1 MIRDDVFEPARVE
14 ALRDLSP
21 TVREFTLRPAGGVLP
36 WTVGAHLRVQ
46 VRLQEH
52 AQQPVHPGESPR
64 PDAGPTERSYSLVG
78 LPGEPCYRIA
88 VKRVPASRG
97 GSRFMWGLQPG
108 DTLPVSRPQNSFE
121 LPLHAGPT
129 LLVAGGIGITPLLG
143 MALQLAAR
151 GADVQLLYAA
161 HSGAELVYA
170 QELRAALG
178 ERLRTFDGAAGQRLD
193 LPAAIGALPPGARL
207 LLCGPVRL
215 LQAAQADWARAGRS
229 PAQLRFETFGSGGT
243 QQAVPFRVRLPRHAL
258 ELQVPADRSLLDV
271 LEAHGVPMLSECRKG
286 ECGLCA
292 VDVVSTDAPL
302 DHRDVFFSP
311 RQKEQGNKLCAC
323 VSRACGGT
331 LVLDTAYR
339 ADPAPTID
347 FTRETTP

>member
-21 TVREFTLRPAGGVLP
+21 TVREFTLRPAGGMP
-36 WTVGAHLRVQ
+36 AWTVGAHLRVQ
-46 VRLQEH
+46 VQIHEDGHEDDAAR
-52 AQQPVHPGESPR
+52 PGGR
-64 PDAGPTERSYSLVG
+64 TDERSYSLVG
-78 LPGEPCYRIA
+78 LPGEPCCRIA
-88 VKRVPASRG
+88 VKRVADSRG
-97 GSRFMWGLQPG
+97 GSRFMWGLRPG

-151 GADVQLLYAA
+151 GGSLQLLYAA
-161 HSGAELVYA
+161 HSSDELVYA

-178 ERLRTFDGAAGQRLD
+178 ERLRTFDAAAGQRLD
-193 LPAAIGALPPGARL
+193 LPAAIGALPAEAQL

-215 LQAAQADWARAGRS
+215 LQAAQAAWARAGRS
-229 PAQLRFETFGSGGT
+229 PARLRFETFGSGGT
-243 QQAVPFRVRLPRHAL
+243 QQAVPFRASLPRHAL

-339 ADPAPTID
+339 ADPAPNID